1 MRGQANV
8 VGIAILLGITVIAL
22 GALTASIGTVIDAHA
37 ANADA
42 ARVADGIGG
51 ALDPVETTGR
61 NRGRV
66 TFTDGSLR
74 TVERDL
80 RVLDAGGV
88 RHVVG
93 VDALVFQSD
102 EHRVAFAAGAI
113 VRGTGRGADLLEPPP
128 FIASVSGSERGR
140 RSGSGSGPT
149 YGSGSEGVL
158 VVGAPRLGGQAA
170 VGGSGGV
177 AVMLRTDVRHDR
189 TNLGQARFAVAV
201 ETTTPGAWEEFFG
214 RQNATVSRRDFDADG
229 IVSVVGTYPGQRQGY
244 LVVHDM
250 NLEVDP

>member
-22 GALTASIGTVIDAHA
+22 GGLTASIGTVIDAHA

-80 RVLDAGGV
+80 RVLDGGGV

-128 FIASVSGSERGR
+128 VIASVSGS
-140 RSGSGSGPT
+140 GSGSG
-149 YGSGSEGVL
+149 GVL

-177 AVMLRTDVRHDR
+177 AVTLRTDVRHDR
-189 TNLGQARFAVAV
+189 TNLGRARFAVAV

-229 IVSVVGTYPGQRQGY
+229 IVSVVGSYPGRRQGY